1 MGWELDLPARAPR
14 VLCGFA
20 VAGLLLLTGC
30 ANGDFGEIKP
40 TLVRADIHDWLGPEA
55 SGTRASEFELTDDE
69 RQLRD
74 LAYPLIEP
82 PFDRQRFYSIIKEY
96 GLLRPEHPE
105 GFNVTNYVDRLFQD
119 EPYASPS
126 ARYARVLEDIR
137 NDNQRMPQFF
147 ATAWRVLDM
156 DAKRRKALSYI
167 PASERERTN
176 AYRRMKEN
184 SALVAW
190 VEQSLRDR
198 ASAYRFALE
207 RLVVMD
213 PSPTAVEV
221 EHQIAQLQARIAQ
234 RPGFVPQ
241 QSATRG
247 VFDKNSL

>member
-1 MGWELDLPARAPR
+1 MGLQSHLPARAPR
-14 VLCGFA
+14 IASGFA
-20 VAGLLLLTGC
+20 IAGLLLLTGC

-40 TLVRADIHDWLGPEA
+40 VLVRADIHDWLGPEA
-55 SGTRASEFELTDDE
+55 SGGKASEFELTDDE

-82 PFDRQRFYSIIKEY
+82 PFDRQRFYSLIKEY
-96 GLLRPEHPE
+96 GLLKPEHPE

-137 NDNQRMPQFF
+137 NDNERMPQFF
-147 ATAWRVLDM
+147 ATAWRVQDM
-156 DAKRRKALSYI
+156 DAKRKKALNYI
-167 PASERERTN
+167 PSSERERNN
-176 AYRRMKEN
+176 AFRRIKEN
-184 SALVAW
+184 AALLSW

-221 EHQIAQLQARIAQ
+221 EHAIAQLQARIAQ

-241 QSATRG
+241 QATTRG
-247 VFDKNSL
+247 FFDKNSL